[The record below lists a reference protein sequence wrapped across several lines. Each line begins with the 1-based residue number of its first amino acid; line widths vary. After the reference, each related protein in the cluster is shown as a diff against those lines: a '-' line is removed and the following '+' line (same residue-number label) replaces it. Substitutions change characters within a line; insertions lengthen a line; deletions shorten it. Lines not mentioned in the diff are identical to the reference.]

1 MKAVVFDFD
10 GTMLDTENLWY
21 TETMNYLKETY
32 DIDLPDEIY
41 QQIIGTS
48 EEPIIRYMMEA
59 TNGAFDKEAFLTT
72 VAEACHLGQQSLGF
86 RDGFKEFFEQVK
98 ANDYKIGLATSS
110 GFDWIEPTLDRLGIL
125 ADFETIQTAD
135 HVDEIKPHPAL
146 YLQAVEALGVKPE
159 EAVAI
164 EDSKNG
170 ALSAMQAGLKVY
182 IVPNEA
188 TKNIT
193 FPKEAT
199 VVSSFAEINLK

>member
-110 GFDWIEPTLDRLGIL
+110 GFDWIEP
-125 ADFETIQTAD
+125 
-135 HVDEIKPHPAL
+135 
-146 YLQAVEALGVKPE
+146 
-159 EAVAI
+159 
-164 EDSKNG
+164 
-170 ALSAMQAGLKVY
+170 
-182 IVPNEA
+182 
-188 TKNIT
+188 
-193 FPKEAT
+193 
-199 VVSSFAEINLK
+199 

>member
-72 VAEACHLGQQSLGF
+72 VAEALILVNNHLAFVMVL
-86 RDGFKEFFEQVK
+86 
-98 ANDYKIGLATSS
+98 
-110 GFDWIEPTLDRLGIL
+110 
-125 ADFETIQTAD
+125 
-135 HVDEIKPHPAL
+135 
-146 YLQAVEALGVKPE
+146 
-159 EAVAI
+159 
-164 EDSKNG
+164 KNF
-170 ALSAMQAGLKVY
+170 LNK
-182 IVPNEA
+182 
-188 TKNIT
+188 
-193 FPKEAT
+193 
-199 VVSSFAEINLK
+199 